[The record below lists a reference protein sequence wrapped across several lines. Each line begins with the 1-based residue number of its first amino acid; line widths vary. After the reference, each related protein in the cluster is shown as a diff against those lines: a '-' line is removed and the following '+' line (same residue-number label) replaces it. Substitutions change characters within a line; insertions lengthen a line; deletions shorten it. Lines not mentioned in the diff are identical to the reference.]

1 MGLKGIPQIIS
12 PELLFALAQMG
23 HGDELVLA
31 DSNFPAR
38 YVVVHKGK
46 FDGYG
51 LKKMGVLIDFI
62 NSHNSLVQCVLEEQN
77 MLVLMVTTFQIYWK
91 RF

>member
-38 YVVVHKGK
+38 YVVVNIGK
-46 FDGYG
+46 FSG
-51 LKKMGVLIDFI
+51 
-62 NSHNSLVQCVLEEQN
+62 
-77 MLVLMVTTFQIYWK
+77 
-91 RF
+91 

>member
-38 YVVVHKGK
+38 YEVVDKGK
-46 FDGYG
+46 FGGYG
-51 LKKMGVLIDFI
+51 LREK
-62 NSHNSLVQCVLEEQN
+62 C
-77 MLVLMVTTFQIYWK
+77 T
-91 RF
+91 

>member
-12 PELLFALAQMG
+12 PELLYAMSQMG

-38 YVVVHKGK
+38 
-46 FDGYG
+46 
-51 LKKMGVLIDFI
+51 
-62 NSHNSLVQCVLEEQN
+62 
-77 MLVLMVTTFQIYWK
+77 
-91 RF
+91 

>member
-38 YVVVHKGK
+38 YVVVDMSK
-46 FDGYG
+46 FSG
-51 LKKMGVLIDFI
+51 LFFDNIWSYVVTDFI
-62 NSHNSLVQCVLEEQN
+62 ECYNSLVQCVLEERN
-77 MLVLMVTTFQIYWK
+77 MLVLMVTTFRTY
-91 RF
+91 

>member
-38 YVVVHKGK
+38 YVVVNIGK
-46 FDGYG
+46 ISGHG
-51 LKKMGVLIDFI
+51 LKDYFLTIFGL
-62 NSHNSLVQCVLEEQN
+62 
-77 MLVLMVTTFQIYWK
+77 T
-91 RF
+91 

>member
-38 YVVVHKGK
+38 YVIVDKSK
-46 FDGYG
+46 FRGYFATIWSYF
-51 LKKMGVLIDFI
+51 VIDLIDS
-62 NSHNSLVQCVLEEQN
+62 NNSLVQCVLEVQN
-77 MLVLMVTTFQIYWK
+77 MLALMVTIFQIY
-91 RF
+91 

>member
-38 YVVVHKGK
+38 YVAVDKGK
-46 FDGYG
+46 FQRYYIWSYI
-51 LKKMGVLIDFI
+51 VTDFI
-62 NSHNSLVQCVLEEQN
+62 ECYNSLVQCVLEERN
-77 MLVLMVTTFQIYWK
+77 MLVLMVTAFRIY
-91 RF
+91 

>member
-38 YVVVHKGK
+38 YEVVDKGK
-46 FDGYG
+46 FGGYG
-51 LKKMGVLIDFI
+51 LREGKNVR
-62 NSHNSLVQCVLEEQN
+62 N
-77 MLVLMVTTFQIYWK
+77 Y
-91 RF
+91 RFH